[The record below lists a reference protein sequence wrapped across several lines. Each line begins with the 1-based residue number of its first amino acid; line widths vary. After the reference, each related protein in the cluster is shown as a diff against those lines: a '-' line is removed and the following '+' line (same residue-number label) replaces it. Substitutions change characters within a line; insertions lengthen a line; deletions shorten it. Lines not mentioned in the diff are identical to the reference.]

1 MGTLI
6 SLHLPR
12 GKAKRGEQGDSA
24 SFRNDFRDMRCDW
37 TQGGLI
43 MSCWASCGLGY
54 WLGNLSVCVQ
64 TGTFSHS
71 RGTLQV
77 VVRGFP
83 LQFEFN
89 KFMLLPQHDTNLAG
103 SFGGD
108 EPSNTISDKLTEQ
121 GACLFCSNRRKAR
134 KVLTEILPTYWQIA
148 QQQMAQSS

>member
-1 MGTLI
+1 MD
-6 SLHLPR
+6 PR
-12 GKAKRGEQGDSA
+12 GLNYELL
-24 SFRNDFRDMRCDW
+24 
-37 TQGGLI
+37 GL
-43 MSCWASCGLGY
+43 L
-54 WLGNLSVCVQ
+54 WLGLLARKSLSVFRQ
-64 TGTFSHS
+64 GPSHIHW
-71 RGTLQV
+71 GTLQV

-121 GACLFCSNRRKAR
+121 GACLFCSNRRKPR
-134 KVLTEILPTYWQIA
+134 KALPEILPAYWQIA

>member
-54 WLGNLSVCVQ
+54 WLGNLCLSSDRVLL
-64 TGTFSHS
+64 TFKGNITS
-71 RGTLQV
+71 
-77 VVRGFP
+77 
-83 LQFEFN
+83 
-89 KFMLLPQHDTNLAG
+89 
-103 SFGGD
+103 GG
-108 EPSNTISDKLTEQ
+108 Q
-121 GACLFCSNRRKAR
+121 GL
-134 KVLTEILPTYWQIA
+134 
-148 QQQMAQSS
+148 SSTV